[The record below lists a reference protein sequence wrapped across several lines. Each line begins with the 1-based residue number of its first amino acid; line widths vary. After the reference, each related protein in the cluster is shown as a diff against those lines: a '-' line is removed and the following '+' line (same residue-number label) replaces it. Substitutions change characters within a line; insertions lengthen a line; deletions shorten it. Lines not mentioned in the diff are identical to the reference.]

1 MAEYKID
8 NNAISNIIME
18 DIVNDIILGKLKP
31 GDKLIEAKY
40 AEKFGVSRAPIREAF
55 NTLTIEGIVVK
66 VPRKETVVKGY
77 TNEEIWD
84 LVRIRKFLEDLAFE
98 KVVTNTRLTNLVH
111 DLKNIESKMD
121 MFNTKDYAKLNQE
134 FHLRI
139 ISESESD
146 VLIAM
151 YTRMARL
158 LLSLQLV
165 AIMETKNLS
174 NSHEEHKNI
183 ILMLEQGNILEAQKV
198 LNQHNEAFLQNIK
211 NHLLKKE
218 NEIFQQN

>member
-18 DIVNDIILGKLKP
+18 DIVNDIILGKLQP

-66 VPRKETVVKGY
+66 IPRKETVVKGY

-98 KVVTNTRLTNLVH
+98 KVVNNSRLTNLVH

-121 MFNTKDYAKLNQE
+121 LNNLKDYTKLNQQ

-151 YTRMARL
+151 YIRMARL

-165 AIMETKNLS
+165 ALMETENLS
-174 NSHEEHKNI
+174 YSHEEHQNI
-183 ILMLEQGNILEAQKV
+183 ILMLEQGNILGAQKI

-211 NHLLKKE
+211 NHLLKK
-218 NEIFQQN
+218 QTK